1 MIYLAILWA
10 AIGIVGAAVDFYRDG
25 VDLTIGDVLVAAL
38 AGPIVVLSMV
48 RVFDIVI
55 LRRKK

>member
-10 AIGIVGAAVDFYRDG
+10 VIGIIAAAIDFHYDGLDFTIIDAFMGA
-25 VDLTIGDVLVAAL
+25 LL
-38 AGPIVVLSMV
+38 GPLVVLSMV

-55 LRRKK
+55 LRGKK